1 METESALHLR
11 ELRLPEMK
19 TIYQTYMT
27 VDFPRNE
34 LRPFSSVILLH
45 GQGRYAGYGL
55 FDGQEQLQAYV
66 FFARLQE
73 DAQCH
78 YLVDYLAVLPD
89 RRDRGLGSV
98 LLSLLPE
105 ALQTSGCI
113 VGEVEDPD
121 MTEDPDEK
129 TVRQRRIAFY
139 LRAGYLDTGVKVN
152 LFGVDYR
159 IMEIPCPTGHSPET
173 IRAVYSAIYR
183 SFLPEPVFRAKVQV
197 RI

>member
-121 MTEDPDEK
+121 MTEDKAWWKADRIEIVVRDLFRVDEMH
-129 TVRQRRIAFY
+129 TVALERVIDEQDVLRQ
-139 LRAGYLDTGVKVN
+139 
-152 LFGVDYR
+152 
-159 IMEIPCPTGHSPET
+159 S
-173 IRAVYSAIYR
+173 AVYC
-183 SFLPEPVFRAKVQV
+183 LPNFCKQ
-197 RI
+197 